1 MFLLVLKF
9 VIVFNE
15 LFLFSFKLDFY
26 FIGKNLVFCEV
37 FLIK

>member
-1 MFLLVLKF
+1 MFLLVIKF
-9 VIVFNE
+9 VFNE